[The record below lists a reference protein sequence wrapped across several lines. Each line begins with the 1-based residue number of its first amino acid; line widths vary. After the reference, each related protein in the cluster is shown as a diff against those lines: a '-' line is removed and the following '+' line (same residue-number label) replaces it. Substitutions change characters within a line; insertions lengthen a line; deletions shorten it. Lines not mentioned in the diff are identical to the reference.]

1 MVRPRCPRTASAH
14 TVTLASRVLPRWCA
28 LAAHQDAGDAP
39 GPHITGVTWVP
50 AAAVCADAAFP
61 VPAYG
66 VSAHRHARGAPQDR
80 VGAAGV
86 RSWWPQRG
94 GRPPWAHTGARRQ
107 ALRMPA
113 ADCRPSSSTDASRIS
128 TLRTLPVTVIGKAS
142 TTFT

>member
-50 AAAVCADAAFP
+50 AVTVCADAAFP

-80 VGAAGV
+80 V
-86 RSWWPQRG
+86 
-94 GRPPWAHTGARRQ
+94 GARRQ

-128 TLRTLPVTVIGKAS
+128 TLRTLPVTVIGKDS
-142 TTFT
+142 TTFTYRGTL